1 MRATLGKEMKT
12 TLTTK
17 GQLTL
22 PKKVREALGLK
33 PGDELLVEVED
44 DRIMLIPRRRYRAEE
59 LDRLI
64 PKAQKPFPGLKAEK
78 EAAAW
83 ARLEKERS

>member
-1 MRATLGKEMKT
+1 MKT
-12 TLTTK
+12 TLTSK

-33 PGDELLVEVED
+33 PGDELLVEIED
-44 DRIMLIPRRRYRAEE
+44 DRITLIPRRRYRAED

-78 EAAAW
+78 EAAAG
-83 ARLEKERS
+83 ARLKKERP

>member
-1 MRATLGKEMKT
+1 MKT
-12 TLTTK
+12 TLTSK

-22 PKKVREALGLK
+22 PKKVREALGLN

-44 DRIMLIPRRRYRAEE
+44 DRITLIPRRRYRAEE

-64 PKAQKPFPGLKAEK
+64 PKAKKPFPGLEAEK
-78 EAAAW
+78 EAAAR
-83 ARLEKERS
+83 ARLKKERP

>member
-1 MRATLGKEMKT
+1 
-12 TLTTK
+12 
-17 GQLTL
+17 
-22 PKKVREALGLK
+22 
-33 PGDELLVEVED
+33 VEVEG

>member
-1 MRATLGKEMKT
+1 MKT
-12 TLTTK
+12 TLTSK

-33 PGDELLVEVED
+33 PGDELLVKVED
-44 DRIMLIPRRRYRAEE
+44 DRITLIPRRRYRAED

-64 PKAQKPFPGLKAEK
+64 PKAKKPFPGLKAEK
-78 EAAAW
+78 EAVAR
-83 ARLEKERS
+83 ARLKKERP

>member
-1 MRATLGKEMKT
+1 
-12 TLTTK
+12 
-17 GQLTL
+17 
-22 PKKVREALGLK
+22 
-33 PGDELLVEVED
+33 
-44 DRIMLIPRRRYRAEE
+44 MLIPRRRYRAEE

-83 ARLEKERS
+83 ARLKKENSENILRRRERSFAHCHKDAPKIFRLELT